1 VVQVCNWAREAAF
14 EVIDLGLA
22 GDEAKRSF
30 AYRFRAKLAGS
41 A

>member
-1 VVQVCNWAREAAF
+1 
-14 EVIDLGLA
+14 VIDLRLD

-30 AYRFRAKLAGS
+30 AYRFRAKLTGS